1 MENETKQE
9 MEKVETPG
17 NNEASV
23 PVETAEPQVDKNAPA
38 PKINIDK
45 FRISTFSISFFVSFS
60 IINLLLCPL

>member
-9 MEKVETPG
+9 MEKVETSE
-17 NNEASV
+17 NNEASD

-45 FRISTFSISFFVSFS
+45 LLIDHKISSIK
-60 IINLLLCPL
+60 N